1 MTISHYIKD
10 IGRGKEGARHLAE
23 ADAYALM
30 RAMLSGQVSD
40 LELGAALMAL
50 RIKGEAPA
58 ELRGFLRAV
67 HECTL
72 SFDSPAKKAVV
83 IPSYNG
89 ARKLPNLVPLL
100 AVLLAREG
108 LAVLVHG
115 VKTDATRTTT
125 AQIFRALGLPV
136 VHDASGAMSAFG
148 LHEPAFMAI
157 DDMSPALARLLAVRN
172 VVGVRNSAH
181 TLVKLLCPLAPPA
194 VQLVSYTHPEYHASL
209 SELLTGSQVRAL
221 LMRGTEGEAV
231 ADARRSQTME
241 WFAGGAAPR
250 TVVAAQ
256 AGVLA
261 ELPVLP
267 HSVDAASTANW
278 IQSVLAG
285 EHPVPA
291 PIARQVQAVVQ
302 CARGAAT
309 TAPTATNPHD
319 VIEVAYA

>member
-10 IGRGKEGARHLAE
+10 IGRGKEGARHLDE

-30 RAMLSGQVSD
+30 RAMLSGQTSD

-50 RIKGEAPA
+50 RVKGESPA
-58 ELRGFLRAV
+58 ELRGFLRAA
-67 HECTL
+67 HEYTL
-72 SFDSPAKKAVV
+72 SFDSPSKNAVM

-115 VKTDATRTTT
+115 VKTDAARTTT
-125 AQIFRALGLPV
+125 AQIFKALGLPV
-136 VHDASGAMSAFG
+136 VHDAKGAMGAFDRQ
-148 LHEPAFMAI
+148 EPAFMAI
-157 DDMSPALARLLAVRN
+157 DDLSPALARLLAVRN

-181 TLVKLLCPLAPPA
+181 TLVKLLRPLAPPA
-194 VQLVSYTHPEYHASL
+194 IQLVSYTHPEYHASL
-209 SELLTGSQVRAL
+209 TQLFTGSQVRAL

-231 ADARRSQTME
+231 ADARRSQAME
-241 WFAGGAAPR
+241 WFDSAAPR

-261 ELPVLP
+261 KLPVLP
-267 HSVDAASTANW
+267 SRIDAASTASW

-302 CARGAAT
+302 CARG
-309 TAPTATNPHD
+309 TASPRQTVN
-319 VIEVAYA
+319 EVAYG